1 MVKMQWS
8 LLVLIVMGQCS
19 SVGGQL
25 YEYHF
30 IGKNMTWKA
39 AKEYCRKH
47 HTDLATVSN
56 QADMQRLHNP
66 AKFQAG
72 AWIGLQREWRWSQ
85 PGVEFNESE
94 SKWYPGE
101 PNNLGNHE
109 NCVWM
114 RNDKWN
120 DISCSYIYEFIC
132 YEEHNKTGQT
142 FHIIK
147 SMKRWQDAQSYCR
160 EHHTDLISG
169 VKQLEDFKTQPE

>member
-1 MVKMQWS
+1 CGHFIFFTFSTLIFSS
-8 LLVLIVMGQCS
+8 LLSGQCS
-19 SVGGQL
+19 SIGGQL
-25 YEYHF
+25 CDYHF

-56 QADMQRLHNP
+56 QTDMQRLHNH

-85 PGVEFNESE
+85 PGVEFNES
-94 SKWYPGE
+94 KWSQGE
-101 PNNLGNHE
+101 PNNVGNQE

-120 DISCSYIYEFIC
+120 DISCSNTPESC
-132 YEEHNKTGQT
+132 KLSQEHFLDRPVQ
-142 FHIIK
+142 
-147 SMKRWQDAQSYCR
+147 R
-160 EHHTDLISG
+160 L
-169 VKQLEDFKTQPE
+169 

>member
-1 MVKMQWS
+1 MELFPLFNVFPCFLFPFSSFLDIVILSLSSIAAVSS
-8 LLVLIVMGQCS
+8 LLSGQCS

-72 AWIGLQREWRWSQ
+72 AWIGLQRDWRWSQ

-109 NCVWM
+109 NCVGM

-132 YEEHNKTGQT
+132 YEGENMWC
-142 FHIIK
+142 IE
-147 SMKRWQDAQSYCR
+147 SV
-160 EHHTDLISG
+160 L
-169 VKQLEDFKTQPE
+169 P

>member
-19 SVGGQL
+19 SIGGQL
-25 YEYHF
+25 CDYHF

-56 QADMQRLHNP
+56 QADMQRLHNH

-85 PGVEFNESE
+85 PGVEFNES
-94 SKWYPGE
+94 KWSQGE
-101 PNNLGNHE
+101 PNNVGNQE

-120 DISCSYIYEFIC
+120 DISCSNSYTFIC
-132 YEEHNKTGQT
+132 YEGENMWR
-142 FHIIK
+142 IE
-147 SMKRWQDAQSYCR
+147 SV
-160 EHHTDLISG
+160 L
-169 VKQLEDFKTQPE
+169 P